1 MSQPG
6 QQSGA
11 QAGAQPPGFVGYVV
25 EVTSY
30 TELRAHVYAASTRL
44 LRYGALAHVADYSSG
59 KEYLA
64 LVVDVSEKNPVP
76 LVNQQA
82 VQQLYQ
88 NLIQQGATLQQIQQV
103 MQQLLSP
110 SQGLIKWHSVREL
123 KLRILGQITS
133 GQSGPELVLPEEPPR
148 PLSVVSDPPQQLLQS
163 LLSRGLGQGG
173 IVLGELAYNP
183 GIDVAVNPVELTK
196 HLAVLG
202 QTGSGKSETVKR
214 LVAEYAWRKHH
225 IGRGGGIIVF
235 DVSGEYSGITYRPG
249 GQAVPLLD
257 AVLDPA
263 SFTNLQPQWLR
274 NAPKT
279 ILVPYDLST
288 LSLHAA
294 AEQRYAAEIG
304 LVVEQLRQRYPHVQ
318 VVGLL
323 YARHHIYRIDG
334 SQAIQN
340 ITRDQAA
347 ALLQSNDVLLV
358 VAAPLPDS
366 LSLSELVALSPT
378 KSEYYELAVSE
389 VAERLGLLS
398 VEQVVSVSALAQ
410 LLETAW
416 RLNQRARSQRQQ
428 QAQQQQPPADKLA
441 SAVQQIIND
450 INNGVAPDQ
459 AIRNHIGNL
468 LGTSFVPVRPWLNL
482 LALPLIASDPAT
494 ALNSPSVTKALQ
506 IHYPV
511 PNMTWANYLRRY
523 LASALNEY
531 LGYAPQTVAS
541 TARSMKKLEK
551 MVSPFLDA
559 SQYRLLA
566 ERLYGGFSIVHIA
579 HPSRGD
585 VAPHVARLLNEVFA
599 VASTGSQGGRYTLLV
614 VEEAHNLAP
623 ADEDTASKKA
633 LLRIAREGRKWGLSL
648 VLVSQRPG
656 FIDPGILSQAS
667 SLIALRITNPDD
679 LTSIRRSV
687 ESVTQDAVD
696 RLPDLDPG
704 QAIVSGPMVPERKIP
719 LLVRVKMV
727 TPLLGGQA
735 SQSGGQAPGAPSS
748 PAPQPGTGGSGGSQG
763 GAP

>member
-1 MSQPG
+1 MSQAS
-6 QQSGA
+6 QQPGA
-11 QAGAQPPGFVGYVV
+11 QAGAPPPGFVGYVV

-59 KEYLA
+59 REYLA

-123 KLRILGQITS
+123 KLRVLGQITS
-133 GQSGPELVLPEEPPR
+133 GQGGLELALPEEPPR
-148 PLSVVSDPPQQLLQS
+148 PLSVVSDPPQQLLQN
-163 LLSRGLGQGG
+163 LLSKSLGQGG
-173 IVLGELAYNP
+173 VVLGELAYNP
-183 GIDVAVNPVELTK
+183 GIDVVVNPVELTK

-225 IGRGGGIIVF
+225 ISRGGGIIVF

-263 SFTNLQPQWLR
+263 SFTNLQPQWLQ

-288 LSLHAA
+288 LPLHAS
-294 AEQRYAAEIG
+294 AERSYAAEIG
-304 LVVEQLRQRYPHVQ
+304 HVVEQLRQRYSQVQ

-323 YARHHIYRIDG
+323 YARHHIYQIDG
-334 SQAIQN
+334 SRAIRS

-347 ALLQSNDVLLV
+347 ALLRSNDVLLV

-366 LSLSELVALSPT
+366 LSMSELVALSPT

-410 LLETAW
+410 LIETAW
-416 RLNQRARSQRQQ
+416 RLNQQARSQSRGQRQQ
-428 QAQQQQPPADKLA
+428 QAPSPANQVA
-441 SAVQQIIND
+441 NTVRQVISD
-450 INNGVAPDQ
+450 IVNRGRAPEQ
-459 AIRNHIGNL
+459 SIQSRIGNL
-468 LGTSFVPVRPWLNL
+468 LGAPFVPVRPWLNL
-482 LALPLIASDPAT
+482 LALPLIIGDPTVVPNAPT
-494 ALNSPSVTKALQ
+494 VAKALQ
-506 IHYPV
+506 SPYPV
-511 PNMTWANYLRRY
+511 PGMTWADYLQNYL
-523 LASALNEY
+523 AGALSEY
-531 LGYAPQTVAS
+531 LEYSPQTVAAV
-541 TARSMKKLEK
+541 ARSMKKLEK

-566 ERLYGGFSIVHIA
+566 ERLYNGFSLVHLA

-585 VAPHVARLLNEVFA
+585 VAPHVARLLNEVFT
-599 VASTGSQGGRYTLLV
+599 VASTGYSGGRYTLLV

-656 FIDPGILSQAS
+656 FIDPSILSQAS
-667 SLIALRITNPDD
+667 SLIALRVTNPDD
-679 LTSIRRSV
+679 LSSIRRSV

-719 LLVRVKMV
+719 LLVRVKML
-727 TPLLGGQA
+727 TPLPSGQA
-735 SQSGGQAPGAPSS
+735 TGTPGG
-748 PAPQPGTGGSGGSQG
+748 PAPQPSVGGSGGRQG